1 MLSSFMLN
9 ATKKIIKLEISM
21 LLYWYIKV
29 FELCFILIHDHIL
42 SRTTCG
48 PCSTLPMR
56 YPDLNTVIKGV
67 FQVQM

>member
-1 MLSSFMLN
+1 MLKLYVKLN
-9 ATKKIIKLEISM
+9 QKIIKLEISM
-21 LLYWYIKV
+21 LLYRYIKV

-42 SRTTCG
+42 SRTCG
-48 PCSTLPMR
+48 PCSTLPMG